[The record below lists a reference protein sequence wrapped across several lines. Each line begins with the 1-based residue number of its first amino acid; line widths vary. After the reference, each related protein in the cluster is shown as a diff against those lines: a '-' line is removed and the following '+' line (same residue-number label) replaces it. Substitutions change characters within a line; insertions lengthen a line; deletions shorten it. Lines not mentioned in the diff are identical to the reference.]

1 MLRSSLQVHLLALFT
16 LTAAVSA
23 SATSQLN
30 SSRPGRACLPMI
42 WAETESL
49 IWTSIRTAAAD
60 TQPS

>member
-30 SSRPGRACLPMI
+30 SSLPGRACLPMI
-42 WAETESL
+42 
-49 IWTSIRTAAAD
+49 
-60 TQPS
+60 